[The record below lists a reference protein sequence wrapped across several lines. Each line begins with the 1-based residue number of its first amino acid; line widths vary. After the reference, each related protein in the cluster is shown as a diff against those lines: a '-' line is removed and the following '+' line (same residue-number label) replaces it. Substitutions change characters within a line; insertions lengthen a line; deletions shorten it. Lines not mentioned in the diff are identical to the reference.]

1 MLTSF
6 LRPIRLRPPARQ
18 GLVKQLR
25 YASGGALEN
34 ENANKKSPNNP
45 IKLTRQEKINRTNLS
60 SHAKLYYTDR
70 EFGIFHKGV
79 RTVLDLGYMPGNW
92 SSYAKD
98 KLLQV
103 HETTE
108 EEFSKECH
116 IAGFDILFGTPP
128 LKVSTIQE
136 VALRR
141 LQDASKPRL
150 QLQDDHETSY
160 IDKEVDQAYLD
171 QLDEAPSTLAK
182 ASLANRAPHELK
194 ILASLKPQDYQPDLI
209 LSDLCAPFY
218 QNGGFFNNSSTRPY
232 IRTGNNPGLNNV
244 LQDPLKS
251 LLDLA
256 DASLLL
262 ACSLLKKG
270 GDLVLRIAKVDLN
283 DPELRF
289 LESKLKKVF
298 NVVVKWHYDDYRPNT
313 IGNQELFFICR
324 NKKHHVADKVDVF
337 IPEKFRSKL

>member
-1 MLTSF
+1 MRSF
-6 LRPIRLRPPARQ
+6 LPRHFGPESQ
-18 GLVKQLR
+18 
-25 YASGGALEN
+25 N
-34 ENANKKSPNNP
+34 SPDNP

-128 LKVSTIQE
+128 LKVSTIQGNIYSQSTHSNIHHHFKE

-160 IDKEVDQAYLD
+160 IDKEIDQAYMD

-182 ASLANRAPHELK
+182 TRLANRAPHELK

-218 QNGGFFNNSSTRPY
+218 QNGGFFNNTSTRPY

-289 LESKLKKVF
+289 LELKLKKVF

-324 NKKHHVADKVDVF
+324 NKKHQF
-337 IPEKFRSKL
+337 TIIYNFNE